1 MPQPGEN
8 WNVTEV
14 PELRIIDDELWQRVK
29 DRQQANTI
37 IMPRDGDNRA
47 LNRKHRKVHALS
59 GVLTCGCCG
68 GPLAI
73 TAKDRYGCSGY
84 RAYRTYSDR
93 RTILRKEVED
103 RLFIGFR
110 TNLLNTPYL
119 DAFTAEFQEEVNRQR
134 SATTSGLTSKGKNL
148 DEVTRQVDRI
158 VDRIVNGTGSK
169 RITSKLSELEAEQEL
184 LKVEIG
190 QCET

>member
-1 MPQPGEN
+1 M
-8 WNVTEV
+8 
-14 PELRIIDDELWQRVK
+14 
-29 DRQQANTI
+29 
-37 IMPRDGDNRA
+37 
-47 LNRKHRKVHALS
+47 
-59 GVLTCGCCG
+59 
-68 GPLAI
+68 AI

-84 RAYRTYSDR
+84 RASRTCSNR

-110 TNLLNTPYL
+110 TNLLNTTYL

-148 DEVTRQVDRI
+148 DEVTRQIDRI
-158 VDRIVNGTGSK
+158 VDHIVNGAGSK
-169 RITSKLSELEAEQEL
+169 RITSKLTELEAEKES

-190 QCET
+190 QCETQATVIPTNNIVRSIGQRSGNSLMGWRTLRSV